1 MYFRGAGY
9 DNTVKDTI
17 IHYFEKNGVKKD
29 RLLFAKK
36 TSRKDFLASYKNVD
50 ICLDPF
56 PYPGGTSTCEALWM
70 GVPVI
75 TLSGYSLD
83 LLKNKYYIIGC

>member
-56 PYPGGTSTCEALWM
+56 PIQVEPQHVKPYGWGFQ
-70 GVPVI
+70 
-75 TLSGYSLD
+75 
-83 LLKNKYYIIGC
+83 